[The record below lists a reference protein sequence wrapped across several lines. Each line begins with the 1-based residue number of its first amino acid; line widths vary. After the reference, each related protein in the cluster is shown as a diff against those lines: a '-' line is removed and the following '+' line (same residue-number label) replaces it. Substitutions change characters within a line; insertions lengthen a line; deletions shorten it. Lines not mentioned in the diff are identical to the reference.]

1 MGPLKRPRIKYIG
14 QLARWQ
20 ILALIPLFFRFPI
33 PQVCPPL
40 EVTPLNEATDPDD
53 MSMIEAVVFISVMLS
68 ENTLQQSWSW
78 SFRFEEN
85 LFHQSLDC
93 VQASLYSLI
102 SSPVRIRIVD
112 STIHHNHHLVLYFA
126 TTVIFN
132 REDQN
137 HHQFYN
143 VLRAC
148 LGACVYNC
156 RSWHHSYSTPSCHE
170 WDFPAILA
178 PVSPTSQVFHAIE
191 EDKGVLVFTPVQV
204 SAWCGGNYLESNFY
218 QHAIFFG
225 HCCFHVSPN
234 LTFGEVVSLFGWC
247 LWWWWQWW
255 RWWRRR
261 QWWRWWPCK
270 ESFSSQPHC
279 AGNPEI
285 KKSLLKIHLWNFCH
299 D

>member
-40 EVTPLNEATDPDD
+40 ELTPLNEATDPDD

-68 ENTLQQSWSW
+68 ENTCQQSWSW
-78 SFRFEEN
+78 SFWFEEN

-102 SSPVRIRIVD
+102 SSPVRISIVD

-143 VLRAC
+143 FLRAC
-148 LGACVYNC
+148 QQTWGPASIVEPDTIHIPHQVAMNGTFQQY
-156 RSWHHSYSTPSCHE
+156 WHLSLP
-170 WDFPAILA
+170 
-178 PVSPTSQVFHAIE
+178 PV
-191 EDKGVLVFTPVQV
+191 KCFT
-204 SAWCGGNYLESNFY
+204 
-218 QHAIFFG
+218 
-225 HCCFHVSPN
+225 
-234 LTFGEVVSLFGWC
+234 
-247 LWWWWQWW
+247 
-255 RWWRRR
+255 R
-261 QWWRWWPCK
+261 
-270 ESFSSQPHC
+270 
-279 AGNPEI
+279 
-285 KKSLLKIHLWNFCH
+285 
-299 D
+299 